1 MSRRNQRR
9 RGPGTGSA
17 AGSATSRKRRREI
30 SDKKGATAT
39 MNGTTFKT
47 CSCRDEATGKKLG
60 KACPKL
66 RRPGGGER
74 WSSAHGRWAYQ
85 LELPAHADGRRRN
98 PLRRRGFATL
108 EEVEAEL
115 EHARALL
122 ALDEDPHIQRKV
134 AELMLAT
141 LKDTK
146 ALPPVEEI
154 RRKVRTRQDL
164 NPTVTVAEWMQE
176 FLRRKRKIDATTRR
190 SYEAHIRLYFT
201 PYLGDIRLDRL
212 RVSDVAGMFDAIE
225 EFNDVITS
233 ARASGD
239 PEERATVKY
248 RRPVG
253 PATMH
258 RIRATLR
265 HALNIAIKQDRLID
279 FNPAAVV
286 ELPDVDR
293 PKALVWTDE
302 RVAAWNRDLQDR
314 LAAEQRR
321 RGARFSHANIINMYV
336 ATPRPSPVMVWTPSQ
351 TSAFLTKSAGHR
363 LFPLYR
369 LIALRGLRRGEAV
382 GLRWK
387 DVDLDAGTAGV
398 HWQIT
403 QLGWEPVQGRPKTEA
418 SDRTIA
424 LDADTVTALRAHR
437 KRQAAERLAAGEAW
451 ADSGFVFTDEL
462 GRPLHPQQVSDQF
475 YLLAFQAALP
485 PVRLHDLRHGAASI
499 MLAAGVD
506 LKVVQE
512 TLGHVSSTFT
522 RDTYTSV
529 YPEVA
534 RAAAESTAAL
544 ISTAAAGNHTSQL
557 ITLPPRP
564 SPATT

>member
-1 MSRRNQRR
+1 M
-9 RGPGTGSA
+9 
-17 AGSATSRKRRREI
+17 
-30 SDKKGATAT
+30 KGKTT
-39 MNGTTFKT
+39 QMNGTTFKT
-47 CSCRDEATGKKLG
+47 CSCRDEATGKRLG
-60 KACPKL
+60 KACAKL
-66 RRPGGGER
+66 RRPGGAGER
-74 WSSAHGRWAYQ
+74 WSSTHGRWAYQ

-108 EEVEAEL
+108 EEAEAEL

-122 ALDEDPHIQRKV
+122 ALDEDPHVQRKIT
-134 AELMLAT
+134 ELMLSV

-146 ALPPVEEI
+146 TLPPVEEV

-225 EFNDVITS
+225 EFNDVITA
-233 ARASGD
+233 ARASAD
-239 PEERATVKY
+239 PEQRATVRY

-286 ELPDVDR
+286 ELPDAVS
-293 PKALVWTDE
+293 PKALVWTEE
-302 RVAAWNRDLQDR
+302 RVAAWNRDLQER
-314 LAAEQRR
+314 LDVEQRQR
-321 RGARFSHANIINMYV
+321 CGARLSRAAMINVYASV
-336 ATPRPSPVMVWTPSQ
+336 PRPSPVMVWTPSH
-351 TSAFLTKSAGHR
+351 TFAFLAQAATHR
-363 LFPLYR
+363 LFALYR

-387 DVDLDAGTAGV
+387 DVDLAAGTAGV

-451 ADSGFVFTDEL
+451 MDSGFVFTDEI
-462 GRPLHPQQVSDQF
+462 GRALHPQQVSDQF
-475 YLLAFQAALP
+475 YLLSFRAGLP

-534 RAAAESTAAL
+534 RAAAESAAAL
-544 ISTAAAGNHTSQL
+544 INTAASGAQTARL
-557 ITLPPRP
+557 ITLPNHIDH
-564 SPATT
+564 ATT

>member
-1 MSRRNQRR
+1 M
-9 RGPGTGSA
+9 
-17 AGSATSRKRRREI
+17 
-30 SDKKGATAT
+30 
-39 MNGTTFKT
+39 
-47 CSCRDEATGKKLG
+47 
-60 KACPKL
+60 
-66 RRPGGGER
+66 
-74 WSSAHGRWAYQ
+74 
-85 LELPAHADGRRRN
+85 
-98 PLRRRGFATL
+98 

-115 EHARALL
+115 EQARALL
-122 ALDEDPHIQRKV
+122 ALDQDPHVQRKV
-134 AELMLAT
+134 TELMLAT
-141 LKDTK
+141 LKDSK
-146 ALPPVEEI
+146 VLPAVEEV

-164 NPTVTVAEWMQE
+164 NPTVTVSEWMGE
-176 FLRRKRKIDATTRR
+176 FLRRKRRIDATTRR
-190 SYEAHIRLYFT
+190 SYEAHIRLYFR

-225 EFNDVITS
+225 EFNDVIVT

-239 PEERATVKY
+239 PEERAKVRY

-265 HALNIAIKQDRLID
+265 HALNMAIKQDRLID

-286 ELPDVDR
+286 ELPDAVA

-302 RVAAWNRDLQDR
+302 RVADWNRDLQER
-314 LAAEQRR
+314 LTVEQRR
-321 RGARFSHANIINMYV
+321 RGAGLSRAAMINVYV
-336 ATPRPSPVMVWTPSQ
+336 ATPRPSPVMVWTPAH
-351 TSAFLTKSAGHR
+351 TFAFLAHAATHR
-363 LFPLYR
+363 LSVLYR

-387 DVDLDAGTAGV
+387 DVNLNAGTAGV

-403 QLGWEPVQGRPKTEA
+403 QLGWEPVQGKPKTEA

-424 LDADTVTALRAHR
+424 LDADTVAALRAHR

-451 ADSGFVFTDEL
+451 TETGFVFTDEI

-475 YLLAFQAALP
+475 YLLAFQVGLP
-485 PVRLHDLRHGAASI
+485 PVRLHDLRHGAASL

-512 TLGHVSSTFT
+512 TLGHVSSAFT

-529 YPEVA
+529 FPEVA

-544 ISTAAAGNHTSQL
+544 VNTAATGAKTARL
-557 ITLPPRP
+557 ITLPTQV
-564 SPATT
+564 ADTTT

>member
-1 MSRRNQRR
+1 M
-9 RGPGTGSA
+9 
-17 AGSATSRKRRREI
+17 
-30 SDKKGATAT
+30 
-39 MNGTTFKT
+39 
-47 CSCRDEATGKKLG
+47 
-60 KACPKL
+60 
-66 RRPGGGER
+66 
-74 WSSAHGRWAYQ
+74 
-85 LELPAHADGRRRN
+85 
-98 PLRRRGFATL
+98 
-108 EEVEAEL
+108 
-115 EHARALL
+115 
-122 ALDEDPHIQRKV
+122 
-134 AELMLAT
+134 
-141 LKDTK
+141 LKDAKT
-146 ALPPVEEI
+146 LPPVEEV
-154 RRKVRTRQDL
+154 RRKVRTHQDL

-176 FLRRKRKIDATTRR
+176 FLRRKRKIDVTTRR

-225 EFNDVITS
+225 EFNDVIIN
-233 ARASGD
+233 AHASGD
-239 PEERATVKY
+239 PEERAKVRY

-265 HALNIAIKQDRLID
+265 HALNIAIRQDRLID

-286 ELPDVDR
+286 ELPDAER

-314 LAAEQRR
+314 LAVERRR
-321 RGARFSHANIINMYV
+321 RGARLSRATMINLYASV
-336 ATPRPSPVMVWTPSQ
+336 PRPSSVMVWTPSH
-351 TSAFLTKSAGHR
+351 TYAFLAQAAPHR
-363 LFPLYR
+363 LSALYR

-387 DVDLDAGTAGV
+387 DVDLTAGTAGV

-403 QLGWEPVQGRPKTEA
+403 QLGWETVQGKPKTEA

-424 LDADTVTALRAHR
+424 LDEDTVTALRMHR
-437 KRQAAERLAAGEAW
+437 KRQATERLAAGEAW
-451 ADSGFVFTDEL
+451 TDSGFVFTDEI
-462 GRPLHPQQVSDQF
+462 GRPLHPQQVSDHF
-475 YLLAFQAALP
+475 YQLAFQAGLP

-512 TLGHVSSTFT
+512 TLGHVSSAFT

-544 ISTAAAGNHTSQL
+544 VNTAAGSARTTRL
-557 ITLPPRP
+557 ITLPTET
-564 SPATT
+564 STSTS

>member
-1 MSRRNQRR
+1 
-9 RGPGTGSA
+9 
-17 AGSATSRKRRREI
+17 
-30 SDKKGATAT
+30 

-47 CSCRDEATGKKLG
+47 CSCRDEATGRKLG

-66 RRPGGGER
+66 RRPGGGGEW
-74 WSSAHGRWAYQ
+74 WSSTHGRWAYQ

-122 ALDEDPHIQRKV
+122 ALDEDPHVQRKV
-134 AELMLAT
+134 TELMLST

-146 ALPPVEEI
+146 ALPPVEEV

-201 PYLGDIRLDRL
+201 PYLGDIRMDRL

-239 PEERATVKY
+239 SEQRAKVRY

-286 ELPDVDR
+286 ELPDAER

-302 RVAAWNRDLQDR
+302 RVADWNRELHER
-314 LAAEQRR
+314 LAAEQQR
-321 RGARFSHANIINMYV
+321 RGARLSRASMINVY
-336 ATPRPSPVMVWTPSQ
+336 ASTPRPSPVMVWTPAH
-351 TSAFLTKSAGHR
+351 TFAFLARAAAHR
-363 LFPLYR
+363 LFALYR

-387 DVDLDAGTAGV
+387 DVDLVAGTAGV

-437 KRQAAERLAAGEAW
+437 KRQAAERLAAGGAW
-451 ADSGFVFTDEL
+451 TESGFAFTDEI
-462 GRPLHPQQVSDQF
+462 GRPLQPQQVSDQF
-475 YLLAFQAALP
+475 YLLAFEVGLP
-485 PVRLHDLRHGAASI
+485 PVRLHDLRHGAASL

-506 LKVVQE
+506 LKIVQE

-544 ISTAAAGNHTSQL
+544 VNTAAGGARTARL
-557 ITLPPRP
+557 ITLPTQTGE
-564 SPATT
+564 STT